1 MLVDAVLVGSLVVLV
16 MIAVPL
22 LGRRYPRARPAVT
35 ASFRAWIW
43 GTGLVVLALTPV
55 VGLARLQL
63 SVLPRLSVRLQVL
76 ILIVWGLL
84 LALGLFVI
92 STATR
97 RQRLF
102 EALGRFGF
110 LVPPIYSAGAGH
122 PELGTAPGLRR
133 RPRRPA
139 RAGVQ
144 GGGHP
149 ARAGRLH
156 RLLGLAAG
164 PAGGRGYRIW
174 MRAREGPP
182 G

>member
-97 RQRLF
+97 R
-102 EALGRFGF
+102 
-110 LVPPIYSAGAGH
+110 
-122 PELGTAPGLRR
+122 
-133 RPRRPA
+133 PRRPA